1 MVLINLDVAY
11 LTEYVVWICP
21 VPQQRFSENKYQIA
35 QTNRYVRLEVELY
48 AICIQNPDL
57 DLLSRLILY
66 IHTVLSLT

>member
-11 LTEYVVWICP
+11 LTEYVVW
-21 VPQQRFSENKYQIA
+21 YQIA